1 MANLN
6 AINTFYMIVGRG
18 RYELRAATNFVMP
31 KKVNNSAV
39 EVLGHFGPQK
49 AITLF
54 NFTLL
59 LFGFLN
65 WSILFELSFHSL
77 FRLLFTLTRARSLV
91 RSHDAPVRA
100 RGGSHCAT
108 DHPFRFGICI

>member
-54 NFTLL
+54 
-59 LFGFLN
+59 
-65 WSILFELSFHSL
+65 
-77 FRLLFTLTRARSLV
+77 
-91 RSHDAPVRA
+91 
-100 RGGSHCAT
+100 
-108 DHPFRFGICI
+108 